1 MKTPPHFGLFCLTTI
16 CAAGSSILLAA
27 ESAEQTFTNAAERWG
42 LWAALTLALVL
53 AMLYGLYKIVGFVL
67 TTLVG
72 LLQENQH
79 LMTKVADAI
88 RHAPCGADWDSD
100 GKDIEETPGG
110 TKSLSRVRRRQDRQ
124 DRQGLKSEGT

>member
-1 MKTPPHFGLFCLTTI
+1 MKTPPYFGLFCLTTI
-16 CAAGSSILLAA
+16 GAAGSSIVLAS

-53 AMLYGLYKIVGFVL
+53 AMLYGLYRIVGFVL

-79 LMTKVADAI
+79 LMTKVADSI
-88 RHAPCGADWDSD
+88 KNAPCGTDWDSD
-100 GKDIEETPGG
+100 EEETPGG
-110 TKSLSRVRRRQDRQ
+110 TKKAVDRVRRRQNRADKQ
-124 DRQGLKSEGT
+124 EET